1 MCSFKYLR
9 FNYSIWILAQCANMW
24 KVFAHIENVK
34 ETHGN
39 LFVGAIDWALLGKGD
54 DDRTKNSDELKNLED

>member
-1 MCSFKYLR
+1 
-9 FNYSIWILAQCANMW
+9 MW

-34 ETHGN
+34 ETHRN